1 MKKKVRNNVR
11 FSVLAS
17 GSTGNA
23 CYVETDSSRLL
34 VDVGLSGKK
43 IESLFKKIN
52 RDPKF
57 LDGILVT
64 HEHSDHIKGLG
75 ILSRRF
81 KLPIYA
87 NEKTWLAMENQIGK
101 IPTDLKFHFE
111 CDRVQTFGDLD
122 VESFGVSHD
131 AASPQFYVFHH
142 GEKKL
147 TLATDMGYVSDRIKG
162 TVKDSDMIIFE
173 SNHDIDMLM
182 MGKYPWNIKRRIL
195 GDQGHVSNEDAGEA
209 LAEIIG
215 DKTRRIYLAHLS
227 KDNNMKD
234 LARMSVQQT
243 LEKRGFEFGEK
254 FALYDTDAEVPTD
267 LTTV

>member
-1 MKKKVRNNVR
+1 MK
-11 FSVLAS
+11 FSVLTS

-23 CYVETDSSRLL
+23 FYVETEKKRLL

-43 IESLFKKIN
+43 IEALFKKIN
-52 RDPKF
+52 RNPKQ

-87 NEKTWLAMENQIGK
+87 NAKTWLAMENQIGK
-101 IPTDLKFHFE
+101 IPTELKFHFE
-111 CDRVQTFGDLD
+111 CETVQAFDDLE

-142 GEKKL
+142 QGKKL

-162 TVKDSDMIIFE
+162 TIRDSDMLIFE

-182 MGKYPWNIKRRIL
+182 MGKYPWSIKRRIL

-215 DKTRRIYLAHLS
+215 DRTRRVYLAHLS

-243 LEKRGFEFGEK
+243 LEKRGFQVSESFG
-254 FALYDTDAEVPTD
+254 LYDTDAEVPTE
-267 LTTV
+267 LITV